1 MASKDDELGFTD
13 SLGNEVEFSISAS
26 KMLREKDSGRWDSF
40 LNDSKIKKAISI
52 EKDINRPSSETKL
65 IKAALFEV
73 RIAYALSQLNL
84 PIQYEY
90 STNMGNTK
98 VDFMLSNTNKWLIEL
113 TSLREGEEV
122 KKATHKQGD
131 TYSFLSMSEPDKN
144 SPEVVDIIRAQRA
157 LCSKVSDKNGNPI
170 KFPECMSNQY
180 HMIIIDM
187 RSFSWGDPDVWDF
200 VNIAYGSKCLLDVD
214 QGFLCRAWLEN
225 NRREWVK
232 GVFEKNHPEE
242 KCKFIRERI
251 HAVGFIA
258 EKVYNEQEF
267 LKELKIFWNPHL
279 FDSKETFRSILPYGL
294 KNCDVI

>member
-13 SLGNEVEFSISAS
+13 SLGNEVEFSIWAS

-98 VDFMLSNTNKWLIEL
+98 VDFILSNTNKWLIEL

-122 KKATHKQGD
+122 KKQ
-131 TYSFLSMSEPDKN
+131 LIN
-144 SPEVVDIIRAQRA
+144 RAIHIHFCQC
-157 LCSKVSDKNGNPI
+157 L
-170 KFPECMSNQY
+170 NQ
-180 HMIIIDM
+180 I
-187 RSFSWGDPDVWDF
+187 
-200 VNIAYGSKCLLDVD
+200 
-214 QGFLCRAWLEN
+214 
-225 NRREWVK
+225 
-232 GVFEKNHPEE
+232 
-242 KCKFIRERI
+242 RI
-251 HAVGFIA
+251 H
-258 EKVYNEQEF
+258 
-267 LKELKIFWNPHL
+267 LKL
-279 FDSKETFRSILPYGL
+279 
-294 KNCDVI
+294 